1 MTTQCPGPAGED
13 QWQCPRVPPLR
24 LCSNAQIRDELLSP
38 GPGPSTIITKLL
50 IRAWCQELWG
60 HLGLSTVEQS
70 CWWQQ
75 SWLCP
80 CFWFSIH
87 CLYPWPGITSSR
99 WSRFSAPSS
108 SRGWDTNKW
117 TQCATAQLQTCH
129 QLIDY
134 YQFVQL
140 KNVFT
145 LIGRAGKI
153 KFLDIHLDKTR
164 YKWQLIDVP
173 KSDKTRLVLR
183 RRGDGDTEPRC
194 CILPALYNF
203 QTWGF
208 ARKWYI
214 FGAILLI
221 MSRILGK
228 TQTCNCQTLSNNFE
242 CRNLYPYA
250 KVKWSQTIT
259 LKVHALWT
267 DPLQSCKGSF
277 TTLCLLQAT
286 SSRSWGRGLTRD
298 EKAIQHGC
306 QASPHWG
313 NHVLNSFQDYTELTI
328 FARIILLSW
337 KATHRQSKTSIF
349 LWWADTTSPPRHSPS
364 LIQIENEAGCSSSGS
379 RQILEI
385 LKNFI
390 IVPIWIFRKMVI
402 SDYFVKAGADSRG
415 AGQLS
420 VLPAPPSPAPFLNYG
435 TKISARWWRLHLFN
449 SIYTKLPT

>member
-1 MTTQCPGPAGED
+1 MLATRQHHQAGATQVVPGDHTVPGPSRGGSVAVSQGASTASP
-13 QWQCPRVPPLR
+13 C
-24 LCSNAQIRDELLSP
+24 NAQIRDELLSP

-60 HLGLSTVEQS
+60 QLGLSTVEQS

-75 SWLCP
+75 CWLCP

-129 QLIDY
+129 QLIDS

-194 CILPALYNF
+194 CILPALQPSNM
-203 QTWGF
+203 GI
-208 ARKWYI
+208 RKKMI
-214 FGAILLI
+214 HF
-221 MSRILGK
+221 
-228 TQTCNCQTLSNNFE
+228 
-242 CRNLYPYA
+242 
-250 KVKWSQTIT
+250 WS
-259 LKVHALWT
+259 HSA
-267 DPLQSCKGSF
+267 DYELQS
-277 TTLCLLQAT
+277 L
-286 SSRSWGRGLTRD
+286 D
-298 EKAIQHGC
+298 
-306 QASPHWG
+306 
-313 NHVLNSFQDYTELTI
+313 
-328 FARIILLSW
+328 
-337 KATHRQSKTSIF
+337 
-349 LWWADTTSPPRHSPS
+349 
-364 LIQIENEAGCSSSGS
+364 
-379 RQILEI
+379 
-385 LKNFI
+385 
-390 IVPIWIFRKMVI
+390 
-402 SDYFVKAGADSRG
+402 FV
-415 AGQLS
+415 
-420 VLPAPPSPAPFLNYG
+420 
-435 TKISARWWRLHLFN
+435 
-449 SIYTKLPT
+449 